1 MQSPPYHPAE
11 FLLFSSLPLEI
22 RLEIWGYAS
31 FLPRNIDIWP
41 YYLGGPLTGPFN
53 NFYPH
58 HFVSNNGIPG
68 LLHTCRE
75 SRTVGLQHYVLG
87 FGTSEIINGF
97 SFQTPTRIY
106 VNPVVDRAVE
116 MGRTMNRG
124 MVPVRYF
131 WEKCREMGIS
141 QIALRISEEINIHEI
156 YDIIAVLN
164 HALELKEVVFF
175 ESREYLDI
183 KGVVDF
189 VEVDEGFGDVDDE
202 RKTLFLRLISAMQED
217 EDDLNIEPERW
228 EEGELT
234 RHTLGETDPRVRFA
248 HVYVDGARR

>member
-1 MQSPPYHPAE
+1 
-11 FLLFSSLPLEI
+11 
-22 RLEIWGYAS
+22 
-31 FLPRNIDIWP
+31 
-41 YYLGGPLTGPFN
+41 
-53 NFYPH
+53 
-58 HFVSNNGIPG
+58 
-68 LLHTCRE
+68 
-75 SRTVGLQHYVLG
+75 
-87 FGTSEIINGF
+87 
-97 SFQTPTRIY
+97 
-106 VNPVVDRAVE
+106 